1 MSKET
6 GYAGW
11 KFIEMDDL
19 EKRTATSI
27 AKIIDKTIERS
38 GYDSSV
44 RQNLSVTFQKAVLT
58 ISADEARSGA
68 GHGLAD
74 GQPFYRM
81 EIAAGDKTIFD
92 ADKDQTAALVFYLM
106 QTLGGGSMS
115 MGGPLVLEHD
125 FRGDLA
131 EKGLT
136 VASHISQ
143 LKSYVVKP
151 AGPKLN

>member
-1 MSKET
+1 MSNDT

-11 KFIEMDDL
+11 KYVEMDDE
-19 EKRTATSI
+19 EKASVTSI
-27 AKIIDKTIERS
+27 AKIIDAVVEKA

-44 RQNLSVTFQKAVLT
+44 RNNLSVTFKKAVLT
-58 ISADEARSGA
+58 IDKDAASSGA
-68 GHGLAD
+68 WHSLAD
-74 GQPFYRM
+74 GKPFYRM

-106 QTLGGGSMS
+106 QSLGGGSMS
-115 MGGPLVLEHD
+115 MGGPLVLKHD
-125 FRGDLA
+125 FRGDMV
-131 EKGLT
+131 EKGLM
-136 VASHISQ
+136 VAAHIGG

>member
-1 MSKET
+1 MSRVP

-11 KFIEMDDL
+11 KFVEMDDE
-19 EKRTATSI
+19 EKATVTSI
-27 AKIIDKTIERS
+27 AKIIDAVVEKA

-44 RQNLSVTFQKAVLT
+44 RNNLSVTFQKAVLT
-58 ISADEARSGA
+58 IDKDEARSGA
-68 GHGLAD
+68 WHSLAD
-74 GQPFYRM
+74 GKPFYRM

-106 QTLGGGSMS
+106 QALGNGSMS

-125 FRGDLA
+125 FRGDMA

-136 VASHISQ
+136 VASYIGQ